1 MPLFPPAPL
10 NEARCQRYGWLVLL
24 LLTALLYLPGTAVLP
39 LMDRDEPRFAHAT
52 VEMIQRGSWA
62 VPYFNGEYRFDKPPL
77 TYWWMALHYKLLG
90 VSEFSARIHTVLAVW
105 LVALVTGSIGKRV
118 HSARAGLLAGAAWIV
133 TLQVIVHGRLCVAD
147 MPLVLCVTL
156 AFRAL
161 LEVMQEGSRGFQR
174 WHWLLYGSLG
184 LGFLAKG
191 PLALLVPG
199 VALLLMRFA
208 FWRKPLRWK
217 QLCVWPGLLI
227 SVGIAG
233 SWGVPALIETQGLFW
248 KVGMGEHVVE
258 RGTKAF
264 NGRFPVPGYYLAT
277 AFISLFPWIALLPPI
292 LTAVRRQ
299 WSETNALL
307 VSWFAAPYLIFICY
321 ATQLPHYVM
330 PGFPAAMLLLA
341 VGGKLSFTAPW
352 HRWWCLACL
361 GLLLILALV
370 VAALSWRFDWP
381 KPLLPVLQHGAGLLL
396 SLAVMGAC
404 LVWLALARSRPAMIG
419 SLLSMIAMAALL
431 QVVCR
436 DVRAIH
442 PAVTVAQRYPAL
454 PADTE
459 LIGWRFSEPS
469 LVFHL
474 DRQWRFTSKVASVEK
489 RMVRAGPRLIVLL
502 KREWTLKNALQR
514 WLGGKSMTEAGLDL
528 TAEVNAVMA
537 RHPDYQCSTFTALN
551 AARSSWVEL
560 VVMVRGTDDVTKL
573 SLGQSPG

>member
-208 FWRKPLRWK
+208 FWRKPLRW
-217 QLCVWPGLLI
+217 
-227 SVGIAG
+227 
-233 SWGVPALIETQGLFW
+233 
-248 KVGMGEHVVE
+248 
-258 RGTKAF
+258 
-264 NGRFPVPGYYLAT
+264 
-277 AFISLFPWIALLPPI
+277 
-292 LTAVRRQ
+292 
-299 WSETNALL
+299 
-307 VSWFAAPYLIFICY
+307 
-321 ATQLPHYVM
+321 
-330 PGFPAAMLLLA
+330 
-341 VGGKLSFTAPW
+341 
-352 HRWWCLACL
+352 
-361 GLLLILALV
+361 
-370 VAALSWRFDWP
+370 
-381 KPLLPVLQHGAGLLL
+381 
-396 SLAVMGAC
+396 
-404 LVWLALARSRPAMIG
+404 
-419 SLLSMIAMAALL
+419 
-431 QVVCR
+431 
-436 DVRAIH
+436 
-442 PAVTVAQRYPAL
+442 
-454 PADTE
+454 
-459 LIGWRFSEPS
+459 
-469 LVFHL
+469 
-474 DRQWRFTSKVASVEK
+474 
-489 RMVRAGPRLIVLL
+489 
-502 KREWTLKNALQR
+502 
-514 WLGGKSMTEAGLDL
+514 
-528 TAEVNAVMA
+528 
-537 RHPDYQCSTFTALN
+537 
-551 AARSSWVEL
+551 
-560 VVMVRGTDDVTKL
+560 
-573 SLGQSPG
+573 